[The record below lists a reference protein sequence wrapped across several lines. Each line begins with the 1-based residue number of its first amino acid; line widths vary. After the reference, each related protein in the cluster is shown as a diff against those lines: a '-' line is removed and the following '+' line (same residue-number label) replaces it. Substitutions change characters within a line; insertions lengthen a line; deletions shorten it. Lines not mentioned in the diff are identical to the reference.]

1 MSTSPTKLPEF
12 TISRAPIMWPVNF
25 FQAQEDGPEI
35 EVSLRMRFKRPLSSD
50 TKAYVDARNKRIERE
65 RKDLDERFAAPL
77 RKMTQEQRDAI
88 DPGLLSPEM
97 LAAANA
103 VEIGKELTDDERKAR
118 LDGIFDA
125 DAWRSKWW
133 LGWPADSMKN
143 ADGDALNP
151 DSLEHRAYLCE
162 GVPGLEAAVNKAI
175 EEIMTGGRQKNSL
188 PPLAS

>member
-1 MSTSPTKLPEF
+1 MSTPTKLPEF
-12 TISRAPIMWPVNF
+12 TISRAPIMWPVNL
-25 FQAQEDGPEI
+25 FQAQEYGPEI
-35 EVSLRMRFKRPLSSD
+35 EISQRMRFKRPLSSD

-88 DPGLLSPEM
+88 DPGLLSPDM

-103 VEIGKELTDDERKAR
+103 PQPDKELTDDERTAR
-118 LDGIFDA
+118 LDGIFSA
-125 DAWRSKWW
+125 DAWRAKWW
-133 LGWPADSMKN
+133 LGWPVGTMKN
-143 ADGDALNP
+143 ADGDPLNP
-151 DSLEHRAYLCE
+151 DSAEHRAYLIE
-162 GVPGLEAAVNKAI
+162 GVPGLEAAINKAI